1 MLIFNDF
8 NLFSILELI
17 SNGLLNLITE
27 LRNDLEVLELEFLIN
42 AEILIFLVA
51 VDSPKSTVSQFS
63 PILVSFFPLMGI
75 LVNWGL

>member
-1 MLIFNDF
+1 MLTFNDF

-27 LRNDLEVLELEFLIN
+27 LRNDLEVLELEFLTN

-51 VDSPKSTVSQFS
+51 VDSPKLTIRVFW
-63 PILVSFFPLMGI
+63 LTGVF
-75 LVNWGL
+75 N